1 MDSAVLKDFRRRVV
15 GRRETVKQVQRG
27 AAVAVYVA
35 RDAAM
40 TILTEIETACQAN
53 QVPVHYIDTM
63 RELGQ
68 LCGIE
73 VGAAC
78 AAIGRGPAEK

>member
-15 GRRETVKQVQRG
+15 GRRETLREIQRG
-27 AAVAVYVA
+27 IAAEIYVA
-35 RDAAM
+35 KDADTA
-40 TILTEIETACQAN
+40 ILSVIEEAGRRHQI
-53 QVPVHYIDTM
+53 PIHYVDTM
-63 RELGQ
+63 RELGE

-78 AAIGRGPAEK
+78 AAVSRGTTN

>member
-15 GRRETVKQVQRG
+15 GRRETVREIQRG
-27 AAVAVYVA
+27 RAAEVWVA
-35 RDAAM
+35 RDADSA
-40 TILTEIETACQAN
+40 ILSEIERECRTN
-53 QVPVHYIDTM
+53 QIPIHHVDTM
-63 RELGQ
+63 RQLGQ

-78 AAIGRGPAEK
+78 AAASRETKN